1 MRVAAVPLCD
11 CVVDAAG
18 TLGRR
23 ASSLENGFREHPA
36 SVAASATTVSRRL
49 KFGQILLRDIIREC
63 SIQFGSGLYFQGVAI
78 LCQSGVAGA
87 ANYVTFLAADA
98 VRKSVFQA
106 ALSDILFNKVKRL
119 GRFLGNLR
127 EIMPDLL
134 CFKGLSL
141 TRERVMGI
149 SADYDKTENTRVS

>member
-1 MRVAAVPLCD
+1 M
-11 CVVDAAG
+11 
-18 TLGRR
+18 
-23 ASSLENGFREHPA
+23 
-36 SVAASATTVSRRL
+36 
-49 KFGQILLRDIIREC
+49 RDIIRGC
-63 SIQFGSGLYFQGVAI
+63 SIQIGSGLYFQGVAI
-78 LCQSGVAGA
+78 LCRSGVAGA
-87 ANYVTFLAADA
+87 ANYVTFPAANT
-98 VRKSVFQA
+98 VLKGIFQA

-127 EIMPDLL
+127 EIMADLL